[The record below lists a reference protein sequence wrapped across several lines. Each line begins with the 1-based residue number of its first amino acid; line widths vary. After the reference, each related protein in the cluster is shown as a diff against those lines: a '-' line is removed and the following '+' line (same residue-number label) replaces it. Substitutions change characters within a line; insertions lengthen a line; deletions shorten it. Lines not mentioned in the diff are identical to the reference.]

1 MIKASNKDKDRVL
14 PFLKRNPSEN
24 GFFIGDLE
32 NFSLD
37 EDFLDLWYEER
48 EGRIVSV
55 LLRYYKGYL
64 VTSEETPNFGEIAR
78 VITSDPLRER
88 VSGMGDSITGLAKY
102 MDLGKIRKT
111 NLAVLS
117 GENFSG
123 VTKGE
128 EEPVRCGVDGIEEL
142 FTFLKGIEEFEVS
155 ENQRDSFGKE
165 IKTATGRAYVI
176 RREGRIVACAQ
187 ISAENS
193 LNGTVMGVATDA
205 GWRRKGLARL
215 CVSRAC
221 RDMIDDGKEVI
232 LFYDNPRAG
241 KLYKDLGFTDRG
253 CWIMCRL

>member
-1 MIKASNKDKDRVL
+1 MIKASNNDKDKVL
-14 PFLKRNPSEN
+14 HFLKRNPSGN

-32 NFSLD
+32 NFSLE

-48 EGRIVSV
+48 EGEIIAL
-55 LLRYYKGYL
+55 LLRYYKSYL
-64 VTSEETPNFGEIAR
+64 VSSEENPNFGEMVR
-78 VITSDPLRER
+78 VIVSDPLRER
-88 VSGMGDSITGLAKY
+88 ISGMEDSILGLAKY

-117 GENFSG
+117 GENFSDP
-123 VTKGE
+123 TRGE

-142 FTFLKGIEEFEVS
+142 FMFLKGIEEFEVS
-155 ENQRDSFGKE
+155 ENQRASFGKE
-165 IKTATGRAYVI
+165 IKTDTGRAYVI
-176 RREGRIVACAQ
+176 RREGRIVSCAQ

-205 GWRRKGLARL
+205 GWRCKGLARL

-232 LFYDNPRAG
+232 LFYDNPLAG